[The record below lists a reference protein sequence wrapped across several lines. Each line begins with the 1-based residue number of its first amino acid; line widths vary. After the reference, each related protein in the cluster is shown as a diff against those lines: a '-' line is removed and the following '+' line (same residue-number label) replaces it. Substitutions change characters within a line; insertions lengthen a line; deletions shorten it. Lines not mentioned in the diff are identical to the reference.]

1 MVFFFQRC
9 ITFVM
14 NEFKKSVAEW
24 MDIANISDD
33 SVEESQTK
41 EENSYE
47 IKSNESQFSELP
59 RLLKIVS

>member
-1 MVFFFQRC
+1 
-9 ITFVM
+9 M

-24 MDIANISDD
+24 MDIANISD

-47 IKSNESQFSELP
+47 IKSNESRFSELP
-59 RLLKIVS
+59 RLIKVVS